1 MPERGA
7 GMDGLSSRLDEVMSR
22 RARPVVRAIA
32 SRIAAIRASR
42 VELPT
47 LVFLHVP
54 CTGATAVRSAL
65 EWVYAPGERVAIEE
79 EPGTPGGMTLARFRE
94 RPASERAGVRFMAGH
109 VPYGVHDLLAR
120 EARYVTVARHPVDR
134 VLAMHRRLQQET
146 ASSATGVSS
155 MIDPAVVPSL
165 DDWLADERPLD
176 ADNGMVRLISGR
188 QGVSFGACTDDMLT
202 EALAHIESSF
212 AAVLVSHLMVPGM
225 RMLEQV
231 VGSALP
237 QVERASPTEGTP
249 LPPEPGG
256 RSRARLRE
264 LNSLDMELYRV
275 VSERLPQ
282 EYERLVGA
290 PMPVPRRRRAASPE
304 EGVGAGAGERPSS
317 AQASPPVP
325 ARISGARV
333 DLTPTGDGT
342 LIFIHI
348 PKSGG
353 TSLRSALAKVYRSD
367 ERAYLYPPTDLAGA
381 QTPEAF
387 AARPEAERRRVRLV
401 IGHLHYGV
409 HASIPGPWRYVTMLR
424 DPIDRVI
431 SLYYHFLSLPRVRS
445 DSRAAMERTLMTR
458 SQVSLEDWVF
468 GLRRLQ
474 VDNGMVRALAGRQG
488 VPFGRC
494 RDDLLAEALENVDRD
509 FEALLLS
516 DEMADSAAWLA
527 CIIGRPIPPV
537 GHKNTNPR
545 RKQAHQID
553 PAVRQR
559 IVELNE
565 LDVRLYEI
573 ARTRFQG
580 RPQAA
585 SG

>member
-1 MPERGA
+1 MA
-7 GMDGLSSRLDEVMSR
+7 
-22 RARPVVRAIA
+22 RAIA
-32 SRIAAIRASR
+32 SRIAALRASR

-47 LVFLHVP
+47 LVFLDVP

-65 EWVYAPGERVAIEE
+65 EWVYAPGERVAIEG
-79 EPGTPGGMTLARFRE
+79 EPGAAGTLTLDRFRSL
-94 RPASERAGVRFMAGH
+94 PATERARVR
-109 VPYGVHDLLAR
+109 LLSGRVSFGIHEFLPR
-120 EARYVTVARHPVDR
+120 EARYVTVVRHPVDR
-134 VLAMHRRLQQET
+134 VLALYRRRLQDE
-146 ASSATGVSS
+146 AS
-155 MIDPAVVPSL
+155 PADAPSL
-165 DDWLADERPLD
+165 DDWLAVERPLG

-188 QGVSFGACTDDMLT
+188 PDVPFGACPDDLLT

-212 AAVLVSHLMVPGM
+212 AAVLVSQLMVPGM

-237 QVERASPTEGTP
+237 QVERAAPVDVGLVT
-249 LPPEPGG
+249 PEPTG
-256 RSRARLRE
+256 RARARLRD

-304 EGVGAGAGERPSS
+304 EGVPAGAGERPSS
-317 AQASPPVP
+317 AQASQLVP
-325 ARISGARV
+325 ARTSAARV
-333 DLTPTGDGT
+333 DLTPSGDGT

-353 TSLRSALAKVYRSD
+353 TSLRSALAKVYRSQ

-381 QTPEAF
+381 ETPEAF

-458 SQVSLEDWVF
+458 SQVSLEEWVF

-494 RDDLLAEALENVDRD
+494 REDLLVQALENIERD
-509 FEALLLS
+509 FEVLLLS
-516 DEMADSAAWLA
+516 EEMADSAALLA
-527 CIIGRPIPPV
+527 RIIGRPIPPV

-545 RKQAHQID
+545 RRQAHEID
-553 PAVRQR
+553 PAVRER
-559 IVELNE
+559 IVELNG
-565 LDVRLYEI
+565 LDVRLYGI
-573 ARTRFQG
+573 AQARF
-580 RPQAA
+580 RERVTER